1 MKIIKKKIL
10 IIIIMMKKQKI
21 IKEIKIIN
29 LVQIQA
35 KGIKI
40 LLKRISSI
48 SIKRLEG
55 IIKQILMI
63 LMNLKIIILEKQ
75 IANIKK
81 YIILKIMMIM
91 RMILIL

>member
-35 KGIKI
+35 KEIKI